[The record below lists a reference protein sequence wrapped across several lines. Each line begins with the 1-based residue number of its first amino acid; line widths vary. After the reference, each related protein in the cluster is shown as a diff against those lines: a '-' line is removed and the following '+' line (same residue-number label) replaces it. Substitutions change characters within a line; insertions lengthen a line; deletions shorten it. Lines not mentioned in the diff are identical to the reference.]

1 MSDFELVENMFLYI
15 NYLEQLVERFTTF
28 LFAFL
33 VASHLASKK
42 LQTSMVA
49 LVLTLYV
56 YMLGRY
62 ALLYANVGTDAIALA
77 AQLNAMRVQGD
88 FSASWMSISPTFPTV
103 VYTQVIAMVAGM
115 VASLV
120 FFFYSRYRASD

>member
-1 MSDFELVENMFLYI
+1 MSDFELIENMFLYI
-15 NYLEQLVERFTTF
+15 NYLEQLVERFTAF

-33 VASHLASKK
+33 VAAYLVSKK

-49 LVLTLYV
+49 LVLALYV

-62 ALLYANVGTDAIALA
+62 ALLYANVGADAIALA
-77 AQLNAMRVQGD
+77 EQINSMRVQGE

-103 VYTQVIAMVAGM
+103 VYTQVVAMIGGM

-120 FFFYSRYRASD
+120 FFFYSRYRAPQ